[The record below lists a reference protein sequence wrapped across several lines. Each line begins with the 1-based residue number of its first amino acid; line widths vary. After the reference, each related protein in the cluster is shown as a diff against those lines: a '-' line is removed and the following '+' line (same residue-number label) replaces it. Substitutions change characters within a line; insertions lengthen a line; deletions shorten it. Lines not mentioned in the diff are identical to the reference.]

1 MLFIFGK
8 IRILEKKFQVP
19 QTADIKNKNNY
30 IGLLRKTD
38 DKVFR
43 VESEDFE

>member
-1 MLFIFGK
+1 MLLILGQ
-8 IRILEKKFQVP
+8 IRTLEKNFQVP
-19 QTADIKNKNNY
+19 QTADIKNKSNY

-38 DKVFR
+38 DKVSR